1 MPSLKDTDFA
11 LSTSPVSRNTAPAI
25 SSTSTFSGS
34 ISSALSQN
42 FMANSKLKLSK
53 HSSTY
58 NKKINYIKL
67 NHTEHMLLLEK

>member
-1 MPSLKDTDFA
+1 MPNLKDTDFA
-11 LSTSPVSRNTAPAI
+11 LPTSPVSRNTAPAI

-42 FMANSKLKLSK
+42 FMASSKLKLSK

-58 NKKINYIKL
+58 NKLNKL
-67 NHTEHMLLLEK
+67 YQIILYSTRANT

>member
-1 MPSLKDTDFA
+1 MIKDKSGLKDTDFA

-42 FMANSKLKLSK
+42 FIASSKLKLSK
-53 HSSTY
+53 H
-58 NKKINYIKL
+58 
-67 NHTEHMLLLEK
+67 